1 MTSISITPSLRR
13 HLASGHGAG
22 GEVVPL
28 WDIPTLAGAG
38 ALRSTVPDLLR
49 FAAAN
54 LDGDG
59 GPLQRAMEDAH
70 APRHTIDPQVRIG
83 LNWHIVRPF
92 DRDIVWHNGGTGGFV
107 SFLGLDK
114 ARRMAVVVLSNSTA
128 SSVDD
133 IGLHLLDERVPLT
146 PAPEVRR
153 EIALPLAAAR
163 PARRRL
169 PVPARAGENHAL
181 AAGPRRPA
189 ARSRGGAD
197 LCGDR
202 DGVLPE
208 GHRCPDHVPARLA
221 RGGDRARAP
230 SGRGGH
236 PRHDDQMRRPAA
248 GHHIFSMAER
258 RSNPRVPDAASACGR
273 RRTEGGRSSSRAAAL
288 LRSCR
293 YPGELPRTVPISF
306 SKRSLL

>member
-1 MTSISITPSLRR
+1 MPARAGSRSGSSTWPRRPPGCRPCRPSSSRRTRGGAERVHLRAAGDDDDEHLDHAEPEATPRSRAWGGRR
-13 HLASGHGAG
+13 GR
-22 GEVVPL
+22 PL

-70 APRHTIDPQVRIG
+70 ASRHTIDPQVRIG

-163 PARRRL
+163 PVRRRL

-236 PRHDDQMRRPAA
+236 PRP
-248 GHHIFSMAER
+248 R
-258 RSNPRVPDAASACGR
+258 RSDEEAR
-273 RRTEGGRSSSRAAAL
+273 RRSPHLLHGGTAL
-288 LRSCR
+288 
-293 YPGELPRTVPISF
+293 
-306 SKRSLL
+306 